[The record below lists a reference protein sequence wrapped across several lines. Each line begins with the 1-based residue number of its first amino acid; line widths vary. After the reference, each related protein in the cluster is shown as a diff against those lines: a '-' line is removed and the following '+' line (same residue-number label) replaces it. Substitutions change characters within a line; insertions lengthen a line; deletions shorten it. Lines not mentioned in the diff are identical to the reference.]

1 MKTALI
7 TGCSDG
13 GIGAAMAKIL
23 REKDYYVFAALRN
36 YNVDILELDVTSD
49 ASIKQCAG
57 QVQARTGGTLDILV
71 NNASRDFLMPL
82 LDVNINEA
90 KEFFDVNFWAA
101 LAVTQAFAPM
111 VIKSKGIILNHSSVV
126 WNLAIAW
133 GGIYSTSKAA
143 LKQLSDVLRV
153 ELELLGVRVVTA
165 VIGAVDTNIF
175 SNSHPD
181 ALRMPSNSYYEPIRQ
196 FLSFIWRGTTAT
208 TCRWLSGWLPLWL
221 LDMLNNGARGITKL
235 RQYYA
240 KRP

>member
-1 MKTALI
+1 MSL
-7 TGCSDG
+7 S
-13 GIGAAMAKIL
+13 
-23 REKDYYVFAALRN
+23 
-36 YNVDILELDVTSD
+36 NVDILELDVTSD

-133 GGIYSTSKAA
+133 GGTKMHRSFP
-143 LKQLSDVLRV
+143 LSS
-153 ELELLGVRVVTA
+153 EGLL
-165 VIGAVDTNIF
+165 
-175 SNSHPD
+175 
-181 ALRMPSNSYYEPIRQ
+181 
-196 FLSFIWRGTTAT
+196 FLPGFLHRA
-208 TCRWLSGWLPLWL
+208 
-221 LDMLNNGARGITKL
+221 
-235 RQYYA
+235 
-240 KRP
+240 